1 MNSKSNE
8 VHTMLVVYFISKSHQ
23 SNIKKIKSNNGSQN
37 LFYLS
42 FDTCFATCFARRGRV
57 PQSRTCRTACIKS
70 NNGSQN
76 LFYLSFDTCFARRGP
91 QSRTCRI
98 AKQRYSMSSKNSFY
112 LSYDMPQSRTC
123 RTAAL
128 VLKAITVH
136 RTYFI
141 YHSTPASQGE
151 GRKAEHV
158 V

>member
-42 FDTCFATCFARRGRV
+42 FDTCFATSFATCFARRGR
-57 PQSRTCRTACIKS
+57 
-70 NNGSQN
+70 G
-76 LFYLSFDTCFARRGP
+76 RGRGRVP

-112 LSYDMPQSRTC
+112 LSYDTCFATCFARRGRVPQSRTC
-123 RTAAL
+123 RTAASRSRYSL
-128 VLKAITVH
+128 RGQKNRNRS
-136 RTYFI
+136 RTPWYESLLLHHLLHHPSHLQI
-141 YHSTPASQGE
+141 INTC
-151 GRKAEHV
+151 R
-158 V
+158 